1 MQHGGGHSW
10 HSRVVVELWRW
21 FQSRRMAA
29 GKRRRCDM
37 EEVKTIG
44 VCEVEKACW
53 EVDNMA
59 RRLEEVVDLNPGERS
74 VMALWNEYVGRWQVR
89 GVRGD
94 VQ

>member
-1 MQHGGGHSW
+1 
-10 HSRVVVELWRW
+10 
-21 FQSRRMAA
+21 
-29 GKRRRCDM
+29 M
-37 EEVKTIG
+37 EEVETFG
-44 VCEVEKACW
+44 VCEVEETCW